1 MDKNDVFF
9 EVNNLESEDYIQSA
23 NTLFHFMKD
32 FRFLKMALQN
42 KALGARFCVED
53 ISYLNLNLDG
63 KPTTKI
69 AVLVKCFCDIP
80 LTMAVKPSKVRVE
93 ESSVKEVQAKTGYSI
108 SSVEEMSHT
117 DFYGSFG
124 IAFSK
129 KWCKDKNIQPVH
141 YLEPTSY
148 YTQQLGSYIQEQID
162 QDSISDLDFE
172 DAFLRLSYIKPLRGT
187 MSRNKEFLSKNKE
200 DKKKKKKKKK
210 KKNKK
215 DKNKVIKQEIKIFYQ
230 KNFHNEKEW
239 RFVPK
244 MKDIQ
249 TIFPEEYPVILNDET
264 ARKID
269 IDQKY
274 ADHRSNALA
283 AQEVCSLLFEYE
295 DIRYLIV
302 PGATERRD
310 LIKFIDSLSFDGEHP
325 QDDKYLLCSKII
337 TLDEVRKDM

>member
-63 KPTTKI
+63 NPTKKI

-93 ESSVKEVQAKTGYSI
+93 ESSVKEVQAKTGHSI

-148 YTQQLGSYIQEQID
+148 YTQQLGSYIQGQID

-187 MSRNKEFLSKNKE
+187 MSRNKEFLSK
-200 DKKKKKKKKK
+200 D
-210 KKNKK
+210 KKNK
-215 DKNKVIKQEIKIFYQ
+215 DKTIKQDIKIFYQ

-249 TIFPEEYPVILNDET
+249 TVFPEEYPVILNDET
-264 ARKID
+264 ASMID
-269 IDQKY
+269 IDEKY
-274 ADHRSNALA
+274 ANHRSNALA
-283 AQEVCSLLFEYE
+283 AQKVCSLLFEYE

-310 LIKFIDSLSFDGEHP
+310 LIKFIDSLSFNGEHP

>member
-148 YTQQLGSYIQEQID
+148 YTQQLGSYIQRQID

-187 MSRNKEFLSKNKE
+187 MSRNKEFLSK
-200 DKKKKKKKKK
+200 D
-210 KKNKK
+210 KKNK
-215 DKNKVIKQEIKIFYQ
+215 DKTIKQDIKIFYQ

-249 TIFPEEYPVILNDET
+249 TVFPEEYPVILNDET
-264 ARKID
+264 ASTID
-269 IDQKY
+269 IDEKY
-274 ADHRSNALA
+274 ANHRSNPLA
-283 AQEVCSLLFEYE
+283 AQKICSLLFEYE

-310 LIKFIDSLSFDGEHP
+310 LIKFIDSLSFNGEHP

>member
-148 YTQQLGSYIQEQID
+148 YTQQLGSYIQRQID

-187 MSRNKEFLSKNKE
+187 MSRNKEFLSK
-200 DKKKKKKKKK
+200 D
-210 KKNKK
+210 KKNK
-215 DKNKVIKQEIKIFYQ
+215 DKTIKQDIKIFYQ

-249 TIFPEEYPVILNDET
+249 TVFPEEYPVILNDET
-264 ARKID
+264 ASTID
-269 IDQKY
+269 IDEKY
-274 ADHRSNALA
+274 ANHRSNPLA
-283 AQEVCSLLFEYE
+283 TQKVCSLLFEYE

-310 LIKFIDSLSFDGEHP
+310 LIKFIDSLSFNGEHP